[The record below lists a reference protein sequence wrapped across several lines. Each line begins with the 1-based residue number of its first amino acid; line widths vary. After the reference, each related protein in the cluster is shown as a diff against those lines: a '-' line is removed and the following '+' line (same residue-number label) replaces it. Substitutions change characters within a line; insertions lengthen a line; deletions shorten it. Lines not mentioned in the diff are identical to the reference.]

1 MTDWAQ
7 AADVPGL
14 RDFVN
19 SSPRQPNDEATSISG
34 DGQMEAQGH
43 GPINRTPPVEETS
56 QNPAPGPKSSPGPS
70 KLHKPDIAQLLA
82 ANPEKSNCALARE
95 LGVNES
101 TVRRARRATGVTP
114 EQDIAN
120 LNPMGCK
127 WPIGETHD
135 GTLTFC
141 GAQRLVVGAK
151 LYPYCEKHCHA
162 AYPGSTHLT
171 K

>member
-1 MTDWAQ
+1 MSNDPIKK
-7 AADVPGL
+7 VPEPA
-14 RDFVN
+14 
-19 SSPRQPNDEATSISG
+19 S
-34 DGQMEAQGH
+34 EAQIAAGGVNEPH
-43 GPINRTPPVEETS
+43 I
-56 QNPAPGPKSSPGPS
+56 APKR
-70 KLHKPDIAQLLA
+70 DIAQLVA
-82 ANPEKSNCALARE
+82 DNPEKSNRALARE

-127 WPIGETHD
+127 WPTGETHD

-141 GAQRLVVGAK
+141 GAQRMVVGAK

-162 AYPGSTHLT
+162 AYPSSTHLT